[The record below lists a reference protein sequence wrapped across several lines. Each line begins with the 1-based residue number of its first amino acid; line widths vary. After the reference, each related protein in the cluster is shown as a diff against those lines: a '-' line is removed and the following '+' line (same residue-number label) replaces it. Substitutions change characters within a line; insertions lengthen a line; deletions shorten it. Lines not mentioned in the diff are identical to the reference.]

1 MNQHLEYAKKK
12 ELILGFNRTAVA
24 QLVTDV
30 NRLSIQN
37 PFDVLAGLT
46 GDVVCKTRLAMEE
59 DLDIVH
65 PILYMLVVDSTGK
78 KFVKYLRGSNG
89 TETRLRDNSAGFGG
103 HVDIIDFVWTPQGV
117 LDPVATVQQSG
128 YRELYEELQLQ
139 APVTLEVCDDEGKLI
154 PQVPPPY
161 GIMHDIGVIYEPA
174 DDVGSTHL
182 AIVCVFQL
190 ADGVTFGSGEEDISA
205 PAWME
210 FDAPEVKELKFEN
223 WSQYLLDRVPEI
235 LAKAGIDGTPMPY
248 EELIKHYRDYSSM
261 QQDIAQAV

>member
-12 ELILGFNRTAVA
+12 ELILGFNRSAVA
-24 QLVTDV
+24 ALVTDV
-30 NRLSIQN
+30 NKLSIQD
-37 PFDVLAGLT
+37 PVQVLAGLT

-59 DLDIVH
+59 DLSIVH

-89 TETRLRDNSAGFGG
+89 TETRLRDNSCGFGG

-117 LDPVATVQQSG
+117 LDPVATVMASG
-128 YRELYEELQLQ
+128 YRELYEELQLT
-139 APVTLEVCDDEGKLI
+139 APVGYDYSDVSAAKL
-154 PQVPPPY
+154 PPPY

-190 ADGVTFGSGEEDISA
+190 ADGVAFRSGEDDISA

-223 WSQYLLDRVPEI
+223 WSQYLLDQAPAM
-235 LAKAGIDGTPMPY
+235 LAKAGIDGSPMSHEWLMEHYKAY
-248 EELIKHYRDYSSM
+248 ETM
-261 QQDIAQAV
+261 QNDIAQAV

>member
-12 ELILGFNRTAVA
+12 ELILGFNRSAVA
-24 QLVTDV
+24 LQVLEV

-37 PFDVLAGLT
+37 PVTVLAALT
-46 GDVVCKTRLAMEE
+46 PDVVCKTREAMEV
-59 DLDIVH
+59 DLDLVH
-65 PILYMLVVDSTGK
+65 PILYMLVVDSTGR

-103 HVDIIDFVWTPQGV
+103 HVDVIDFVFTDKGV
-117 LDPVATVQQSG
+117 LDPVATVQASG

-139 APVTLEVCDDEGKLI
+139 APVTMEVDCDPIAGEI
-154 PQVPPPY
+154 PPPY

-190 ADGVTFGSGEEDISA
+190 ADGVTFRSGEDDISA

-210 FDAPEVKELKFEN
+210 FADPAVKELKFEN
-223 WSQYLLDRVPEI
+223 WSQYLLDRTPEI
-235 LAKAGIDGTPMPY
+235 LAKAGIDGSPMSY
-248 EELIKHYRDYSSM
+248 EWLIDHYKNYESM
-261 QQDIAQAV
+261 QQDIALAV

>member
-24 QLVTDV
+24 RLVTDV
-30 NRLSIQN
+30 NKLSIQN

-46 GDVVCKTRLAMEE
+46 GDVVCKTRLAMED

-89 TETRLRDNSAGFGG
+89 TETRLRDNSCGFGG
-103 HVDIIDFVWTPQGV
+103 HVDIIDFVWTPEGV

-128 YRELYEELQLQ
+128 YRELYEELKLA
-139 APVTLEVCDDEGKLI
+139 APVTLEVSGDPIVGEI
-154 PQVPPPY
+154 PPPY

-223 WSQYLLDRVPEI
+223 WSQYLLDRVPDI

-248 EELIKHYRDYSSM
+248 EELIKHYRAYSSM
-261 QQDIAQAV
+261 QQDIALAV

>member
-1 MNQHLEYAKKK
+1 MKQHLEYAKKK
-12 ELILGFNRTAVA
+12 ELILGFNRSAVA
-24 QLVTDV
+24 LQVLEV

-37 PFDVLAGLT
+37 PMEVLAALT
-46 GDVVCKTRLAMEE
+46 PDVVCKTRLAMEE

-103 HVDIIDFVWTPQGV
+103 HVDIIDFVFTEKGV
-117 LDPVATVQQSG
+117 LDPVATVMASG

-139 APVTLEVCDDEGKLI
+139 APVTFEVAGVDAEI
-154 PQVPPPY
+154 PPPF

-190 ADGVTFGSGEEDISA
+190 ADGVTFRSGEDDISA

-223 WSQYLLDRVPEI
+223 WSQFLLDRTPEI
-235 LAKAGIDGTPMPY
+235 LAKAGIDGTPMSY
-248 EELIKHYRDYSSM
+248 EWLLDHYKTYETM
-261 QQDIAQAV
+261 QKDIAQAV